1 MTLLPPTSASPSDA
15 RRLVRPFVL
24 IPCAVL
30 ALCACT
36 SGIASEFNPAPVEPV
51 LSAAAASD
59 RIIVGFRNA
68 ATPATARS
76 KVAAE
81 TLAAQKVT
89 ALSTRTGVPFKG
101 SRQLGATLQVLEVAV
116 PATDQVMQQTL
127 ELLRADS
134 DVEFAEPDQRRFP
147 HALPNDT
154 LFPGQWYL
162 QKAATT
168 PSAVDAVGAWDLTT
182 GSQGVVVA
190 DLDTGVRYDHP
201 DLLPA
206 TSGGRLL
213 PGFDFISD
221 RDNAND
227 GDGWDADPSDPGDWV
242 TASEAALGPLSG
254 CPVGNSSW
262 HGTRVAGII
271 GALTNNAQGVS
282 GLGWS
287 GWILPARALGKCG
300 GFDSDIIAAMLW
312 SGGVA
317 VDGAPANPYP
327 AKIIN
332 MSLGGKGT
340 CSQSYSNAV
349 SQLTARGVL
358 VVASVGNEG
367 GQVVAP
373 ANCPGVVGVGGIRH
387 AGTKV
392 GFSNLGP
399 GTAISAPGG
408 NCVNTGA
415 GEPCL
420 YSIDTTTN
428 LGTQSPAANG
438 YTDQIRFNVGTSFS
452 APIVSGIVGLMVA
465 VNGRLTPAQLTA
477 RLQEGATRPF
487 PTSTDPSIPTC
498 RIPSGPN
505 DLQTSEC
512 VCTTQTCGAG
522 MANALGA
529 VRAALRPVAA
539 VVVPATVS
547 AGQNVVLRGSGSG
560 ASCNRQVTS
569 FAWTIV
575 DPGPT
580 PPGIV
585 GGQTDTA
592 IVVAPATGS
601 FTVRLTVTDDLG
613 REDTANVLVTPNSA
627 TTAAPATA
635 GGPACPVPIVVVQPI
650 SVSVAPASV
659 TLVAGTGTQAFTATV
674 ANSSD
679 TRVNWSV
686 NGVVGGNASVGT
698 ISTSGV
704 YAAPATRPNPATV
717 TVTASSVA
725 DPSRSGSSTVT
736 ISPPP
741 FNPGSG
747 GGGGGGGGLDLLV
760 LLTLGL
766 SALGR
771 FARPGR

>member
-1 MTLLPPTSASPSDA
+1 MASSTDDRNLA
-15 RRLVRPFVL
+15 CPFFL
-24 IPCAVL
+24 ILCAVL
-30 ALCACT
+30 ALGAWS
-36 SGIASEFNPAPVEPV
+36 SGIAAEFNPAPLEPAMGAQAT
-51 LSAAAASD
+51 SG
-59 RIIVGFRNA
+59 RIILGFRNGATRA
-68 ATPATARS
+68 AAGSTA
-76 KVAAE
+76 AAE
-81 TLAAQKVT
+81 GLLAAQKLG

-101 SRQLGATLQVLEVAV
+101 SRRLGAAMQVLEVAV
-116 PATDQVMQQTL
+116 PATSQGIEQTL
-127 ELLRADS
+127 ELLRADP
-134 DVEFAEPDQRRFP
+134 DVEFAEADQRRFP
-147 HALPNDT
+147 HAIPNDT

-162 QKAATT
+162 RKAAIT
-168 PSAVDAVGAWDLTT
+168 PSAVDAVAAWDLTT

-201 DLLPA
+201 DLRPA
-206 TSGGRLL
+206 TAGGRLL

-242 TASEAALGPLSG
+242 TSAESALGPLSG
-254 CPVGNSSW
+254 CPVGDSSW

-282 GLGWS
+282 GIAWS
-287 GWILPARALGKCG
+287 GWVLPARALGKCG

-317 VDGAPANPYP
+317 VSGAPANPYP

-332 MSLGGKGT
+332 MSLGGKGS

-367 GQVVAP
+367 GPVVAP
-373 ANCPGVVGVGGIRH
+373 ANCPGVVGVGGLRH

-415 GEPCL
+415 GEPCI

-428 LGTQSPAANG
+428 LGTQSPTENG

-452 APIVSGIVGLMVA
+452 APIVSGIVGLMAA
-465 VNGRLTPAQLTA
+465 VNGRLSPAQLTA
-477 RLQEGATRPF
+477 RLQEGATLPF
-487 PTSTDPSIPTC
+487 PASSDPTVPTC
-498 RIPSGPN
+498 RVPTGPS

-512 VCTTQTCGAG
+512 VCTTLTCGAG

-529 VRAALRPVAA
+529 VNAALRPVAA
-539 VVVPATVS
+539 VLPPATVS

-560 ASCNRQVTS
+560 AACSRQLTS
-569 FAWTIV
+569 YAWTIV

-592 IVVAPATGS
+592 IVVAPSTGS

-613 REDTANVLVTPNSA
+613 RQDSADVLVTPNSA

-635 GGPACPVPIVVVQPI
+635 GGPACPTPVEVILPIT
-650 SVSVAPASV
+650 VSVTPDSV

-679 TRVNWSV
+679 TRVSWSV
-686 NGVVGGNASVGT
+686 NGIVGGNASVGT
-698 ISTSGV
+698 ISATGSYV
-704 YAAPATRPNPATV
+704 APATRPDPATV
-717 TVTASSVA
+717 KVTATSVA

-736 ISPPP
+736 ISQPP
-741 FNPGSG
+741 FKPGSG
-747 GGGGGGGGLDLLV
+747 GGGGGGGLDFLV
-760 LLTLGL
+760 LLIVGA

-771 FARPGR
+771 RARLPR